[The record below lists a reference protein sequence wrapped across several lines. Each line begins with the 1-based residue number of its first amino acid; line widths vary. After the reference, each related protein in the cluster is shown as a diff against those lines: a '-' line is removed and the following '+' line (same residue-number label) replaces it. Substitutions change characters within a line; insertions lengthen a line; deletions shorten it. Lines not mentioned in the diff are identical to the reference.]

1 EADMYTIGWT
11 WYPDPEYFIFYM
23 FHSSRKGTY
32 GNGGGYSN
40 PRVDELI
47 AKGESTADRQ
57 ERIKY
62 YQEAE
67 KLIMQDRV
75 YMPLYHK
82 MVVMGVNKRVRGFTV
97 SPDMMIRLYA
107 PGTNVWV
114 EEK

>member
-1 EADMYTIGWT
+1 
-11 WYPDPEYFIFYM
+11 
-23 FHSSRKGTY
+23 
-32 GNGGGYSN
+32 GGYSN

-82 MVVMGVNKRVRGFTV
+82 MVVMGVNKRVKGFTV